1 MNRKFR
7 IIALA
12 VSLGASAAAFAQ
24 AQPASPGNNPVGR
37 GDNVFFYGPLSGAQR
52 SNTIGNPLNNTGIG
66 RPTPRAGGGGSAQV
80 TPVPEPSQWAM
91 MLAGLALVGFIV
103 RRSSKR
109 S

>member
-1 MNRKFR
+1 MTRHFR
-7 IIALA
+7 TLALA
-12 VSLGASAAAFAQ
+12 VTLGAATVAMAQ
-24 AQPASPGNNPVGR
+24 SSGQPASASNNPVGR
-37 GDNVFFYGPLSGAQR
+37 GDNVFFYGPLSGSQR
-52 SNTIGNPLNNTGIG
+52 SNTIGNPLDNTGIG
-66 RPTPRAGGGGSAQV
+66 RKQPRSGQAQV

>member
-1 MNRKFR
+1 MTRTFR
-7 IIALA
+7 NIALA
-12 VSLGASAAAFAQ
+12 LSLGASVAAFAQ
-24 AQPASPGNNPVGR
+24 AQPAGPSNNPVGR
-37 GDNVFFYGPLSGAQR
+37 GDNVFFYGPLSGAPR

-66 RPTPRAGGGGSAQV
+66 RPTPRSGGQAQV

>member
-1 MNRKFR
+1 MRHFYR
-7 IIALA
+7 TLAIA
-12 VSLGASAAAFAQ
+12 VSAGFVAIAAAQTSTAPTSRTGQ
-24 AQPASPGNNPVGR
+24 TTITSQTRPVI
-37 GDNVFFYGPLSGAQR
+37 
-52 SNTIGNPLNNTGIG
+52 TNPLNTTPTTRTTTRTGTA
-66 RPTPRAGGGGSAQV
+66 RV

>member
-1 MNRKFR
+1 MRHFYR
-7 IIALA
+7 TLA
-12 VSLGASAAAFAQ
+12 VAVSVGFAAFAAAQ
-24 AQPASPGNNPVGR
+24 TSTAPTVRTAPSTITNAQPRPAI
-37 GDNVFFYGPLSGAQR
+37 
-52 SNTIGNPLNNTGIG
+52 TNPLNTSTAT
-66 RPTPRAGGGGSAQV
+66 RTAPRTSTSTRV

>member
-1 MNRKFR
+1 MRHFYR
-7 IIALA
+7 TLA
-12 VSLGASAAAFAQ
+12 VAVSIGFAAFAAAQ
-24 AQPASPGNNPVGR
+24 STSTAPTTRTAPSTITNAQPRPAI
-37 GDNVFFYGPLSGAQR
+37 
-52 SNTIGNPLNNTGIG
+52 TNPLATTT
-66 RPTPRAGGGGSAQV
+66 RTAPRTSTTTTRV

>member
-1 MNRKFR
+1 MRHFYR
-7 IIALA
+7 TLAVA
-12 VSLGASAAAFAQ
+12 VSLGFAAFAAAQ
-24 AQPASPGNNPVGR
+24 TSTAPTTRTAPSTITNAQPRPAI
-37 GDNVFFYGPLSGAQR
+37 
-52 SNTIGNPLNNTGIG
+52 TNPLATTTRTAPRTSTGTT
-66 RPTPRAGGGGSAQV
+66 RV

>member
-1 MNRKFR
+1 MTRQFR

-12 VSLGASAAAFAQ
+12 LSLGASAAAFAQ
-24 AQPASPGNNPVGR
+24 AQPAGPGANPVGR
-37 GDNVFFYGPLSGAQR
+37 GDNVFFYGPLSGSQR
-52 SNTIGNPLNNTGIG
+52 SNTISNPLNNTGIG
-66 RPTPRAGGGGSAQV
+66 RPTPRAGGSGQAQV

>member
-1 MNRKFR
+1 MTHFYRTLA
-7 IIALA
+7 IA
-12 VSLGASAAAFAQ
+12 VSAGFVTLAAAQTSTTPTSRTGQTAITHS
-24 AQPASPGNNPVGR
+24 APRPAI
-37 GDNVFFYGPLSGAQR
+37 
-52 SNTIGNPLNNTGIG
+52 TNPLNTATTT
-66 RPTPRAGGGGSAQV
+66 RTTTRTATSRV

>member
-1 MNRKFR
+1 MTYLHRTLAIAVSTGFV
-7 IIALA
+7 ALA
-12 VSLGASAAAFAQ
+12 VAQ
-24 AQPASPGNNPVGR
+24 TTTPPPTTVYRTQTSTITTQPKPVI
-37 GDNVFFYGPLSGAQR
+37 
-52 SNTIGNPLNNTGIG
+52 TNPLNTSTTT
-66 RPTPRAGGGGSAQV
+66 RTAPRSYTRV

>member
-1 MNRKFR
+1 MTRTFR
-7 IIALA
+7 SIALA
-12 VSLGASAAAFAQ
+12 LSLGASAAAFAQ
-24 AQPASPGNNPVGR
+24 AQPAGPSNNPVGR
-37 GDNVFFYGPLSGAQR
+37 GDNVFFYGPLSGSQR
-52 SNTIGNPLNNTGIG
+52 SSTLGNPLDNTGIG
-66 RPTPRAGGGGSAQV
+66 RKQPRSAPAQV